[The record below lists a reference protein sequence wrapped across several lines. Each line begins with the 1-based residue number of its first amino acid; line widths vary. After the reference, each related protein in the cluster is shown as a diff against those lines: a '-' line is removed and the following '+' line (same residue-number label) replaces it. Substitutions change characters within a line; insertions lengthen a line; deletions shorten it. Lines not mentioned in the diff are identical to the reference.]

1 MNFKNELVIF
11 IPSIEDG
18 GVEKNLYLI
27 SNYLSKKIKNISL
40 ITADVSRKK
49 KFNNKINY
57 ITPNSYYWEKKS
69 RRFKTLICLILL
81 IKKIFCNKKILIL
94 SFQANIYALIIAK
107 LLKIK
112 IIVRSNTAPQGWNR
126 NFFKKIIFKFFYK
139 KADLIIVN
147 SKNFK
152 QQMKKELNVNSKC
165 IYNPLDTHVINKK
178 SKEKIKIN
186 FYKKNTLNLIN
197 VGRLTKQ
204 KDQLTIL
211 KAINLIKHKINLRL
225 LIIGKGSEY
234 NSLNEYIKKN
244 YLNKIVKCIGYKK
257 NPYPYIKKSDIFIL
271 SSLYEGLPNVLLET
285 VYLKKFIISSDCQTG
300 PREILNNGKGGILFK
315 IRDHRQLS
323 RKIKEFCANKSKY
336 NKKTIYAY
344 KQLER
349 FNLRKNLKK
358 YEILVNNQLFKK

>member
-40 ITADVSRKK
+40 ITADASRKK
-49 KFNNKINY
+49 KFNKKINY

-69 RRFKTLICLILL
+69 RRFKTVICLILL
-81 IKKIFCNKKILIL
+81 LKKFFCNKKIIIL

-107 LLKIK
+107 LLSIK

-126 NFFKKIIFKFFYK
+126 NFFKKIIFKFFYN
-139 KADLIIVN
+139 KADLVIVN

-152 QQMKKELNVNSKC
+152 QQMKKELNINSKC
-165 IYNPLDTHVINKK
+165 IYNPLDTHVINRK

-211 KAINLIKHKINLRL
+211 KAINFIKYKINIKL

-244 YLNKIVKCIGYKK
+244 HLNKIAKCIGYKK

-271 SSLYEGLPNVLLET
+271 SSLYEGLPNVLLEAI
-285 VYLKKFIISSDCQTG
+285 YLKKYIISSNCPTG
-300 PREILNNGKGGILFK
+300 PKEILENGKYGSLF
-315 IRDHRQLS
+315 R
-323 RKIKEFCANKSKY
+323 IKDYKYLANLLCNFKY
-336 NKKTIYAY
+336 NQNKINSAY
-344 KQLER
+344 NSLKR
-349 FNLRKNLKK
+349 FDFNSNCQKYYDSILK
-358 YEILVNNQLFKK
+358 II

>member
-27 SNYLSKKIKNISL
+27 SNYLSRKIKNISL
-40 ITADVSRKK
+40 ISADRSRKK
-49 KFNNKINY
+49 RFNNSINY
-57 ITPNSYYWEKKS
+57 ITPNKSFWEKKS

-81 IKKIFCNKKILIL
+81 VKKIFSNKKILIL
-94 SFQANIYALIIAK
+94 SFQANIYALIIAN
-107 LLKIK
+107 LFNIK
-112 IIVRSNTAPQGWNR
+112 IIVRSNTAPQGWNK
-126 NFFKKIIFKFFYK
+126 NFIKKIIFKFFYK
-139 KADLIIVN
+139 KADLVIVN
-147 SKNFK
+147 SKKFK
-152 QQMKKELNVNSKC
+152 QQMKQELNINTEC
-165 IYNPLDTHVINKK
+165 IYNPLDTHLINKK

-211 KAINLIKHKINLRL
+211 KAINLIKQKINLRL

-244 YLNKIVKCIGYKK
+244 HLNKIVKCIGYKK

-271 SSLYEGLPNVLLET
+271 SSLYEGLPNVLLESM
-285 VYLKKFIISSDCQTG
+285 YLKKFIISSDCPTG
-300 PREILNNGKGGILFK
+300 PSEILQGNKYGKLFK
-315 IRDHRQLS
+315 CRKYVDLS
-323 RKIKEFCANKSKY
+323 FLIKNYKNYSK
-336 NKKTIYAY
+336 NKKITKLAY
-344 KQLER
+344 KSLKRFDFYER
-349 FNLRKNLKK
+349 CNDYYKLIKQKMN
-358 YEILVNNQLFKK
+358 